1 MPLVSQSW
9 TPTFSRFEDGVLPD
23 TDRAALRRWVA
34 VAHQQGRRLRFW
46 GVPDQAFAW
55 KELYESGVDL
65 INTDNL
71 KGLHAFLQQ
80 AVTQKP

>member
-1 MPLVSQSW
+1 
-9 TPTFSRFEDGVLPD
+9 
-23 TDRAALRRWVA
+23 
-34 VAHQQGRRLRFW
+34 
-46 GVPDQAFAW
+46 VPDQAFAW

>member
-1 MPLVSQSW
+1 
-9 TPTFSRFEDGVLPD
+9 
-23 TDRAALRRWVA
+23 VA

-46 GVPDQAFAW
+46 GVPDQPFAW